1 MSFRTHVRERLTD
14 AEAASIIACLK
25 FAVPNERAQTSN
37 SDNSTSDNS
46 TSVSSDETTSSVS
59 SVSSDE
65 STSSDD
71 DVVVY
76 EGHEYAYRP
85 PSVGDEIKVLCPP
98 DWYAGKIKSIK
109 KSRVHPY
116 RVVFYRT
123 SVSERETY
131 HMSLDIKDYPSKWH
145 FIDD

>member
-1 MSFRTHVRERLTD
+1 MSFRMHVRDRRDRLTD
-14 AEAASIIACLK
+14 AEAASIIAQLK
-25 FAVPNERAQTSN
+25 FAVPSERAQSSN
-37 SDNSTSDNS
+37 SDNS
-46 TSVSSDETTSSVS
+46 TSVSSDETTSSA
-59 SVSSDE
+59 SSDD

-76 EGHEYAYRP
+76 EGREYAYRP

-98 DWYAGKIKSIK
+98 EWYSGKITSIK
-109 KSRVHPY
+109 ESRVNPY

-123 SVSERETY
+123 SISRRETY
-131 HMSLDIKDYPSKWH
+131 FMSLDMKDYPSKWH

>member
-1 MSFRTHVRERLTD
+1 MHVLTD
-14 AEAASIIACLK
+14 AEAAAIISQLK
-25 FAVPNERAQTSN
+25 FAVPSERAQSTN

-46 TSVSSDETTSSVS
+46 TCISSDETTS

-76 EGHEYAYRP
+76 EGNEYAYRP
-85 PSVGDEIKVLCPP
+85 PSVGDVIKVLCPP
-98 DWYAGKIKSIK
+98 AWYSGKITSIK
-109 KSRVHPY
+109 KSRANPFK
-116 RVVFYRT
+116 VVFYRT
-123 SVSERETY
+123 SISRSETY
-131 HMSLDIKDYPSKWH
+131 LMSLDIEDYPSKWH

>member
-59 SVSSDE
+59 SDE

-109 KSRVHPY
+109 KSRANPY
-116 RVVFYRT
+116 KVVYYRT
-123 SVSERETY
+123 SISRRETY
-131 HMSLDIKDYPSKWH
+131 LMSLDIEDYPSKWH
-145 FIDD
+145 YMND